1 VADGVLIVTGGSR
14 GIGAATSRLAAA
26 SGYSVVINYASD
38 AATAGSLV
46 SEIEAAGGR
55 AAAVQADIGVEAD
68 VVRLFEE
75 ADQLGPLRGLVNN
88 AGIVDLA
95 ARVDAMSFDRLR
107 RMFDVNALGTIV
119 CSREAARRMSTGSG
133 GQGGAIVNV
142 SSASA
147 KLGSPGKYVDYAAAK
162 AAVEGFTVGLALE
175 VIGEGIRVNGVRP
188 GIIDTDIHASGGD
201 PDRVARVAG
210 QLPMKRVG
218 LPEEV
223 AQAILWLLSDASS
236 YTTGAILDVSGGRA
250 VAP

>member
-1 VADGVLIVTGGSR
+1 MADGVLIVTGGSR

-26 SGYSVVINYASD
+26 SGYAVVINYASD

-46 SEIEAAGGR
+46 SEIVAAGGR

-107 RMFDVNALGTIV
+107 RMFDVNALGPIV
-119 CSREAARRMSTGSG
+119 CSREAVRRMSTGSG

-201 PDRVARVAG
+201 PDRVVRVAG